1 MITPASVD
9 ELYKRYAP
17 AAYRRA
23 RRVLGNDAEAHE
35 VVHDVFVSLLERPE
49 QYKGMSQLTTFMY
62 SVVTHACLNRMR
74 NQRNR
79 LRLVHDNL
87 PTLGSESD
95 AALTP
100 ETRAVLRSVLGRM
113 PEELAT
119 AAVYHHLD
127 GMTHEEIARV
137 MECSPRHVG
146 DVLERLRTWSHR
158 HERAHDNAR
167 ENAR

>member
-17 AAYRRA
+17 QAYRRA

-35 VVHDVFVSLLERPE
+35 VVQDVFVSLLEKPE

-79 LRLVHDNL
+79 LRLVRESL
-87 PTLGSESD
+87 PTLGETTD
-95 AALTP
+95 RTLTP
-100 ETRAVLRSVLGRM
+100 ETRMVLRSVLSRL
-113 PEELAT
+113 PEELAA
-119 AAVYHHLD
+119 AAVYYHLD
-127 GMTHEEIARV
+127 GMTHDEIARV
-137 MECSPRHVG
+137 MQCSPRHVG
-146 DVLERLRTWSHR
+146 DVLQRLSAWSR
-158 HERAHDNAR
+158 HHESAQ